1 MAYRRSRR
9 AAPRRSA
16 SRGRSY
22 APARRRTAR
31 RTTGRRTSAPA
42 IRLVI
47 ETPSASAVARPG
59 MFLKPGPEPKK
70 ARF

>member
-9 AAPRRSA
+9 PASRRRSTGRSLYSAPRR
-16 SRGRSY
+16 RTT
-22 APARRRTAR
+22 RRTN
-31 RTTGRRTSAPA
+31 GRRAAAPA

-59 MFLKPGPEPKK
+59 LFQKAAPEPRK